1 MSGDVRVFPAPVRVL
16 VWWACLALSLSAGPA
31 RAEERRVA
39 EPLLQIQPYPDAL
52 HVAVVARIPQEQQP
66 KIPAGKLSQEQGER
80 WLRLV
85 LAGTAPED
93 EASAM
98 LGHYE
103 RRDATLTFTPRY
115 ALVPG
120 LRYRASVAWGTAG
133 TAETVVEYQAPELPS
148 APATRVVTIYP
159 TATELPAN
167 LLKFYLHFSQP
178 MRQTR
183 AIFDHLDLLGP
194 QGRPVED
201 PWRRSELWSD
211 DGKRLTLLI
220 HPGRIKQGIQL
231 GALLGP
237 VLEPD
242 QSYTLIVHATMLDAN
257 GRPLG
262 QAFTKKFRT
271 GRAERTLPS
280 LKDWRVAAP
289 RAATEEPVKITFP
302 RPLDRALLD
311 RMLTVKTDRGETV
324 VGRLEIRSEET
335 VWIFHPHLPWRN
347 SPYIVV
353 VDPRLEDLAGNN
365 PGRLFDATFAETEP
379 VATTLEIPFQPA
391 PR

>member
-1 MSGDVRVFPAPVRVL
+1 MSGDVRFFPAPVRAVAWWVL
-16 VWWACLALSLSAGPA
+16 LTLLIPTAPA
-31 RAEERRVA
+31 RADAAPSVA
-39 EPLLQIQPYPDAL
+39 PPLQIQPHPDG
-52 HVAVVARIPQEQQP
+52 HRVTVIARIPKEQQP
-66 KIPAGKLSQEQGER
+66 KISIGKLSQEQGEL

-85 LAGTAPED
+85 LAGAEPD
-93 EASAM
+93 AAAAAM

-103 RRDATLTFTPRY
+103 RRDETLTFTPRY

-120 LRYRASVAWGTAG
+120 QRYRASVAWGTAG
-133 TAETVVEYQAPELPS
+133 VVETVVEYRVPELPS

-159 TATELPAN
+159 TTAEPPAN

-183 AIFDHLDLLGP
+183 AIFDHIDLLGP

-201 PWRRSELWSD
+201 PWRRTELWSE

-231 GALLGP
+231 GTLLGP
-237 VLEPD
+237 VLEPE
-242 QSYTLIVHATMLDAN
+242 QNYTLIVHATMLDAN

-271 GRAERTLPS
+271 GRAERTLP
-280 LKDWRVAAP
+280 LVKDWRVDAP
-289 RAATEEPVKITFP
+289 SAATAEPVKITFP

-311 RMLTVKTDRGETV
+311 RMLIVKTDRGETV
-324 VGRLEIRSEET
+324 AGRIGVRSEET

-365 PGRLFDATFAETEP
+365 PGRLFDAAFTETEP
-379 VATTLEIPFQPA
+379 VATTLEMRFQPVT
-391 PR
+391 R

>member
-1 MSGDVRVFPAPVRVL
+1 MSGDVRGFPAPVRPV
-16 VWWACLALSLSAGPA
+16 VWWALLALLIPAGPA
-31 RAEERRVA
+31 RAV
-39 EPLLQIQPYPDAL
+39 EPLLQIQPHPDG
-52 HVAVVARIPQEQQP
+52 HRVTVIARIPTEQQP
-66 KIPAGKLSQEQGER
+66 KISSGRLSQEQGEL

-85 LAGTAPED
+85 LAGAEP
-93 EASAM
+93 AAAAAAM
-98 LGHYE
+98 LGQYE
-103 RRDATLTFTPRY
+103 RREATLIFTPRY

-120 LRYRASVAWGTAG
+120 RRYRASVAWSTPDA
-133 TAETVVEYQAPELPS
+133 AETVVEYQTPELPA

-159 TATELPAN
+159 TAAELPAN
-167 LLKFYLHFSQP
+167 QLKFYLHFSQP

-183 AIFDHLDLLGP
+183 TIFDHLDLLGP

-201 PWRRSELWSD
+201 PWRRTELWSE
-211 DGKRLTLLI
+211 DGRRLTLLI

-231 GALLGP
+231 GNLLGP

-271 GRAERTLPS
+271 KPAARTLPS
-280 LKDWRVAAP
+280 LKDWRVDAP
-289 RAATEEPVKITFP
+289 RAATAEPVRITFP

-324 VGRLEIRSEET
+324 AGRIEVRAEET

-347 SPYIVV
+347 NPYIVV

-365 PGRLFDATFAETEP
+365 PQRLFDADLAGTEP
-379 VATTLEIPFQPA
+379 VATTLEIPFQPVA
-391 PR
+391 R